1 MQTDRA
7 AAAVRSVLAGAV
19 ANLAVGTLFA
29 WSLVAEEAAA
39 GVGAGRGFAG
49 VVFASAI
56 AVFAAVLLAAG
67 RAPGWLGPRR
77 LLLAAAVAGSGGLL
91 LAASARGPLALW
103 CGVALLFGAANGLAY
118 GVAIRLATQSPRRR
132 GTATGVVVAAYAA
145 GPVVLGLIAPAVL
158 AVADWR
164 TCLAVLACAVAVLL
178 LAAALLAT
186 PDRAG
191 PGGDR
196 RAVAGRPPGRV
207 VVLLWL
213 VFAGGAAP
221 ALLLF
226 AYAVPLAEQ
235 ARLDAGAAGLAVS
248 ALAAGNL
255 AGRLAAGWWSDR
267 IGRPRALAVA
277 LGAAAVS
284 LGAVS
289 LGAVSLGA
297 VSLGAVSIG
306 GSAVPVHVV
315 VVAAGFLG
323 TGLAYGAVSS
333 LVSAATAD
341 RVPADAFSRAY
352 GRVFTAWGCAGLL
365 APLAGDAVVALH
377 EDHPALLML
386 AALPLV
392 PAAVALVLFTRQP
405 AAATTIP
412 PRT

>member
-1 MQTDRA
+1 VQLDRSA
-7 AAAVRSVLAGAV
+7 AAGRSVLAGAV

-29 WSLVAEEAAA
+29 WSLVAEEATA

-56 AVFAAVLLAAG
+56 AVFAVVLLVAG
-67 RAPGWLGPRR
+67 RAPAWLCPRR

-91 LAASARGPLALW
+91 LAASAGGPVALW

-118 GVAIRLATQSPRRR
+118 GVAISLATHSPRRR

-145 GPVVLGLIAPAVL
+145 GPVVLGLVTPAAL
-158 AVADWR
+158 GAAGWR
-164 TCLAVLACAVAVLL
+164 ACLAGLGCAVAVLL
-178 LAAALLAT
+178 LAAALLA
-186 PDRAG
+186 PDR
-191 PGGDR
+191 PGR
-196 RAVAGRPPGRV
+196 RGERGGTDGRPPARV

-213 VFAGGAAP
+213 VFAGGTAP

-226 AYAVPLAEQ
+226 AYAVPVAEQ
-235 ARLDAGAAGLAVS
+235 SRLDAGAAGLAVS

-255 AGRLAAGWWSDR
+255 AGRLGAGWWSDR
-267 IGRPRALAVA
+267 IGRSRALAVA
-277 LGAAAVS
+277 LVAAA
-284 LGAVS
+284 L
-289 LGAVSLGA
+289 
-297 VSLGAVSIG
+297 SIG
-306 GSAVPVHVV
+306 ALAVPAHVV
-315 VVAAGFLG
+315 LVAAGFLG

-333 LVSAATAD
+333 LVPAATAD

-365 APLAGDAVVALH
+365 APLAGDAVVGLQ
-377 EDHPALLML
+377 EDHPALLGL

-392 PAAVALVLFTRQP
+392 PAVVALVLLTRQP
-405 AAATTIP
+405 IAAGRIL